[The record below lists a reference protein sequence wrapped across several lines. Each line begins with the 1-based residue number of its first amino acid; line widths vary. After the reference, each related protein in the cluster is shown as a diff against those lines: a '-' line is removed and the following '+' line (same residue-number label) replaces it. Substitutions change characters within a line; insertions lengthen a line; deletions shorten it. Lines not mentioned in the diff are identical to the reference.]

1 MFFPVVCWAL
11 SLFWLLL
18 CFHTCGCFSQLKCDT
33 WYSASNWLLFPFLRW
48 MSWMMYE
55 LVCSCTSH
63 VCVYVCVCAG
73 FCPEDRSCFHRGQ
86 ARPWWGAIRGV
97 FQTTPHGRGACM
109 ELSEF
114 QDHVIG
120 HVTSRDWSCDQSWL
134 VMWSVVIG
142 HVIGHV
148 ISHLFFLCIGC
159 TILTNLQNDR
169 CFWRYVVGK
178 QLQVGAT

>member
-114 QDHVIG
+114 QDHVVG
-120 HVTSRDWSCDQSWL
+120 HVISCDWSCDQSWL
-134 VMWSVVIG
+134 VMWSACDWSCDQSFVLLVYRV
-142 HVIGHV
+142 HH
-148 ISHLFFLCIGC
+148 SHKSAKWQMFLKVCSR
-159 TILTNLQNDR
+159 Q
-169 CFWRYVVGK
+169 
-178 QLQVGAT
+178 QLQGGAT